1 MVNSPLLWIWRRC
14 PRTTSESA
22 SIPSSCPFALIP
34 SIIILLPFP
43 HFVSVMRWTMIILN
57 SAIVAYI
64 IHDVFF
70 VERDVTPVCFSRYL
84 SRIVSR
90 KSERKIYEDLRSG
103 GQKEILCWV
112 GGEGAV
118 GESWERGELKPSIFE
133 FFDVACRLLL
143 SIICEECGS
152 HRLS

>member
-1 MVNSPLLWIWRRC
+1 
-14 PRTTSESA
+14 
-22 SIPSSCPFALIP
+22 
-34 SIIILLPFP
+34 
-43 HFVSVMRWTMIILN
+43 MIILN

-103 GQKEILCWV
+103 GQKEILC
-112 GGEGAV
+112 
-118 GESWERGELKPSIFE
+118 
-133 FFDVACRLLL
+133 
-143 SIICEECGS
+143 
-152 HRLS
+152 